1 MEVVLESEEQMARS
15 KCKGKGKRQR
25 PNGSPAQLPAAVA
38 EQTGRLLTERE
49 SEWLERLVHDP
60 ASFAAVE
67 REVHD
72 QARRQADL
80 YVAGL
85 LAKASESPE
94 MAAPVQA
101 VLDSAAVP
109 LRPVEKKRRPLVV
122 RLWGGLAV
130 TVMTLYC
137 APRGRSGKGRGPEGS
152 GLYPELAAYR
162 ISEGSSPNVQAEV
175 GRLVAQ
181 LPIEQ
186 ARAEL
191 ARCGLE
197 LDEKAVRRIAGEL
210 GAQMLATRTRD
221 LLRFRAGELPAGS
234 EFAGKRVA
242 VGIDGGRV
250 RVRTVVK
257 TVRVSGK
264 RKRRKFRIE
273 WREPKVVI
281 LFETDKKGRMVKG
294 SRPVIDGTL
303 QGPDALIELV
313 AFHLHRLGAA
323 KAELVT
329 FAADG
334 APWIWAR
341 LDWVI
346 AQVKLDPTR
355 VVEVLDWCHGVHH
368 LSLPLA
374 ALDLAEDQRQENYS
388 RLRGLLKKGKSKAVL
403 ADLEELAADQLE
415 DSPVWREI
423 RYLRKHSDAGR
434 LRYNCFRCRGVPLGS
449 GAIESTIR
457 RVINLRLKGNSI
469 YWTEDNA
476 EAVFQLRAAVVSG
489 RWEEIVEHTRETIAR
504 DRRTDWH
511 WTPPECLAVLNALE
525 EEGDDLTQPSKRKHS
540 KRNAA

>member
-1 MEVVLESEEQMARS
+1 MV
-15 KCKGKGKRQR
+15 
-25 PNGSPAQLPAAVA
+25 
-38 EQTGRLLTERE
+38 RLL
-49 SEWLERLVHDP
+49 
-60 ASFAAVE
+60 
-67 REVHD
+67 
-72 QARRQADL
+72 
-80 YVAGL
+80 GG
-85 LAKASESPE
+85 
-94 MAAPVQA
+94 MAI
-101 VLDSAAVP
+101 
-109 LRPVEKKRRPLVV
+109 
-122 RLWGGLAV
+122 
-130 TVMTLYC
+130 TVMTLYG
-137 APRGRSGKGRGPEGS
+137 APRGRNGKGRGPEGS

-175 GRLVAQ
+175 GRLVGL

-186 ARAEL
+186 SRAEL
-191 ARCGLE
+191 ARHGLE
-197 LDEKAVRRIAGEL
+197 LDEKAVRRIASEL

-221 LLRFRAGELPAGS
+221 LLRFRAGDLPGGD

-250 RVRTVVK
+250 RVRTIVK
-257 TVRVSGK
+257 NVRVSGTMK
-264 RKRRKFRIE
+264 RKKFKIE
-273 WREPKVVI
+273 WREPKAVI
-281 LFETDKKGRMVKG
+281 LFETDEKGRMVKG

-303 QGPDALIELV
+303 RGPDALIELV

-323 KAELVT
+323 RAKLVS

-334 APWIWAR
+334 AAWIWAR

-355 VVEVLDWCHGVHH
+355 VVEILDWCHGVHH
-368 LSLPLA
+368 LSLALA

-388 RLRGLLKKGKSKAVL
+388 RLRGLLKRGESKAVL
-403 ADLEELAADQLE
+403 ADLEEWAADQPE

-434 LRYNCFRCRGVPLGS
+434 LRYNCFRYRGVPLGS

-489 RWEEIVEHTRETIAR
+489 RWEEIVEHTREAIAR
-504 DRRTDWH
+504 DRRTDWY
-511 WTPPECLAVLNALE
+511 WTPPECLAVLKALE
-525 EEGDDLTQPSKRKHS
+525 QEDDDLTQQSMNKHS

>member
-1 MEVVLESEEQMARS
+1 
-15 KCKGKGKRQR
+15 
-25 PNGSPAQLPAAVA
+25 
-38 EQTGRLLTERE
+38 
-49 SEWLERLVHDP
+49 
-60 ASFAAVE
+60 
-67 REVHD
+67 
-72 QARRQADL
+72 
-80 YVAGL
+80 
-85 LAKASESPE
+85 
-94 MAAPVQA
+94 
-101 VLDSAAVP
+101 
-109 LRPVEKKRRPLVV
+109 
-122 RLWGGLAV
+122 
-130 TVMTLYC
+130 MTLYC
-137 APRGRSGKGRGPEGS
+137 SPRGRSGKGRGSEGS

-175 GRLVAQ
+175 GRLVGQ

-191 ARCGLE
+191 ARRGLE

-210 GAQMLATRTRD
+210 GEQMLATRTRD
-221 LLRFRAGELPAGS
+221 LLRFRAGDLPAGD
-234 EFAGKRVA
+234 EFAGKRIS

-250 RVRTVVK
+250 RVRTVIEKILVG
-257 TVRVSGK
+257 GK
-264 RKRRKFRIE
+264 KKRRKFRIE

-281 LFETDKKGRMVKG
+281 LFQTDEKGRMIKG

-323 KAELVT
+323 KAKLVT
-329 FAADG
+329 FTADG

-346 AQVKLDPTR
+346 AQVKLDPAR

-368 LSLPLA
+368 LSLALA
-374 ALDLAEDQRQENYS
+374 ALNLAEDRRVEQYG
-388 RLRGLLKKGKSKAVL
+388 RLRTLLRAGQSQMVIETLEGLASG
-403 ADLEELAADQLE
+403 QPE

-423 RYLRKHSDAGR
+423 NYLTRHSEAGR

-469 YWTEDNA
+469 YWTEENA

-489 RWEEIVEHTRETIAR
+489 RWEEIVEHTREAMAK
-504 DRRTDWH
+504 DRRTFWH
-511 WTPPECLAVLNALE
+511 WTPPECLAELKTLD
-525 EEGDDLTQPSKRKHS
+525 GQDDEVTQTSTRKQSKRS
-540 KRNAA
+540 AA